1 MAAFFEEEIG
11 WEGTGEGAAFVGE
24 GGFFEGD
31 DVAFG
36 VGPLISVESDETGA
50 SERVEKGVKD
60 FAVGGWRA
68 AECAGGELGVEFA
81 GGAGLSVECTED
93 GAELAF
99 LF

>member
-1 MAAFFEEEIG
+1 MSERSFFV
-11 WEGTGEGAAFVGE
+11 T
-24 GGFFEGD
+24 D
-31 DVAFG
+31 YVAFR

-81 GGAGLSVECTED
+81 GGAC
-93 GAELAF
+93 LAI
-99 LF
+99 